1 MRHATRRLAVRRSLY
16 LFAVFLAACL
26 ALTAPWLAFAQTKA
40 AKTVRRAAAPKYT
53 AADSKGVFFENVFDG
68 RVLAGDRPA
77 DLSNAPAGGNRPMGA
92 GGAPAAPS
100 GGGNADSGW
109 SKIVSSTTIEDE
121 VKAIKLSVDKDV
133 TTPTEFAG
141 KGYKEVRRSFTIL
154 AMLFGIISEYDSDVR
169 WKTDAP
175 TARELFAR
183 TAANAKVGTQQ
194 VYNESKLRK
203 GDLDELLSGSLSAK
217 SNAEAKV
224 VWNAVCDRS
233 PLMQRLEIAHDTRLA
248 QWTANKAEF
257 NSKKE
262 EILHEAQLVAAMG
275 HVLMQEGMDDA
286 DADDYK
292 SWCLSLKNAALD
304 IADAVKL
311 GNDDQ
316 ARQAAG
322 QISKACSD
330 CHDKY
335 R

>member
-1 MRHATRRLAVRRSLY
+1 MRNAARPTSNRLASL
-16 LFAVFLAACL
+16 LVVALIATSLPFLAS
-26 ALTAPWLAFAQTKA
+26 AQTKA
-40 AKTVRRAAAPKYT
+40 TKTVKRAAAPKYS
-53 AADSKGVFFENVFDG
+53 AADSKGVFFDNVFDG

-77 DLSNAPAGGNRPMGA
+77 DLSSAPAGGNRSA
-92 GGAPAAPS
+92 GPAGSPS
-100 GGGNADSGW
+100 STGGGGGNSDSGW
-109 SKIVSSTTIEDE
+109 SKIVSNTTIEDE
-121 VKAIKLSVDKDV
+121 VKSIKLSVDKDV

-154 AMLFGIISEYDSDVR
+154 AMLFGIIGEYDADVR
-169 WKTDAP
+169 WKSDAP
-175 TARELFAR
+175 TVRDLFAR

-203 GDLDELLSGSLSAK
+203 GDLEELLSGSLSAK
-217 SNAEAKV
+217 GNAEAKV
-224 VWNAVCDRS
+224 VWNTVCERS
-233 PLMQRLEIAHDTRLA
+233 PLMQRLEIAHDSRLA
-248 QWTANKAEF
+248 QWTASKAEF

-292 SWCLSLKNAALD
+292 SWCQSLKKAALD
-304 IADAVKL
+304 IVDAVKL